1 MHNVWHEGLIFKLIQ
16 NGIFVVLLQR
26 LLLLKR
32 QSSFWINVHPKVLGF
47 KEYKLRL
54 LLFLTYIKDLADDL
68 SFNAKLS
75 TDDISLLS
83 IVHKVNASAR

>member
-1 MHNVWHEGLIFKLIQ
+1 MHNVCHEGLIFKLIQ
-16 NGIFVVLLQR
+16 NGIFVVLL
-26 LLLLKR
+26 LKR
-32 QSSFWINVHPKVLGF
+32 QSSFWMNVHPKVLGF
-47 KEYKLRL
+47 KEHKLRL

-83 IVHKVNASAR
+83 IVHKVNDSAR

>member
-1 MHNVWHEGLIFKLIQ
+1 MHNVCHEGLIFKLIQ
-16 NGIFVVLLQR
+16 NGIFVVLL
-26 LLLLKR
+26 LKI

-83 IVHKVNASAR
+83 IVHKVNDSAR

>member
-1 MHNVWHEGLIFKLIQ
+1 MHDVCHEGLIFKLIQ
-16 NGIFVVLLQR
+16 NGIFVV
-26 LLLLKR
+26 LLLKR

-83 IVHKVNASAR
+83 IVHKVNDSAR

>member
-1 MHNVWHEGLIFKLIQ
+1 MHNVCHEGLIFKLIQ
-16 NGIFVVLLQR
+16 NGIFVV
-26 LLLLKR
+26 LLLKR

-83 IVHKVNASAR
+83 IVHKVNDSAR

>member
-1 MHNVWHEGLIFKLIQ
+1 MHNVCHEGLIFKLIQ
-16 NGIFVVLLQR
+16 NGIFVV
-26 LLLLKR
+26 LLLKR

-54 LLFLTYIKDLADDL
+54 LLFLTYIKDLADYL

-83 IVHKVNASAR
+83 IVHKVNDSAR

>member
-1 MHNVWHEGLIFKLIQ
+1 MHNVCHEGLIFKLIQ
-16 NGIFVVLLQR
+16 NGIFVVLL
-26 LLLLKR
+26 LKR
-32 QSSFWINVHPKVLGF
+32 QSSFWMNVHPKVLGF

-83 IVHKVNASAR
+83 IVHKVNDSAR